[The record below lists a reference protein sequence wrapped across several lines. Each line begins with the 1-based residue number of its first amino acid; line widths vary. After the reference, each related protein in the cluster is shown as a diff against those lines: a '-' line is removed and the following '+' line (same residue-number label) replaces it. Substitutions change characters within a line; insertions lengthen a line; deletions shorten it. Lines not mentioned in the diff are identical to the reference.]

1 MARVT
6 IPPTSLQTVPGLP
19 LAEFYGVNPA
29 RIPDP
34 DQIPGPIEALVART
48 GDPALLIRCIAPTY
62 DDYDSFEPGASTYD
76 VRALRAVISPLAE
89 KEIRTLAGRG
99 VEVARK
105 ATLSETVQVHSNRPG
120 QGDLLVLIP
129 DAAAIGVEGAGNIW
143 TVSVTPRAPAP
154 DDPVEVS
161 IPVAHS
167 VTFAPGAVVL
177 GTLSHDEYQVYRVAD
192 SRRDRHPFTGV
203 TKNTIYL
210 QEVVV

>member
-1 MARVT
+1 MT

-34 DQIPGPIEALVART
+34 DQIPGPIEALAARL
-48 GDPALLIRCIAPTY
+48 GDPALLIRCLDAAF
-62 DDYDSFEPGASTYD
+62 DDYDSFAPEESTYD
-76 VRALRAVISPLAE
+76 VRTLRAVVSPLGE
-89 KEIRTLAGRG
+89 KEVRTLAGRG
-99 VEVARK
+99 VEASRQ
-105 ATLSETVQVHSNRPG
+105 ATLGEIIRVYPNRPG
-120 QGDLLVLIP
+120 QADLLVTIP

-210 QEVVV
+210 QEVVG

>member
-1 MARVT
+1 MTA
-6 IPPTSLQTVPGLP
+6 PPISLQTTPGLP
-19 LAEFYGVNPA
+19 LAEFYNVNPA

-34 DQIPGPIEALVART
+34 DPIPGPIEALAARL
-48 GDPALLIRCIAPTY
+48 GDPALLIRCLDAAF
-62 DDYDSFEPGASTYD
+62 DDYDSFAPEASTYD
-76 VRALRAVISPLAE
+76 VRALRAVVSPLGE
-89 KEIRTLAGRG
+89 KEVRTLAGRG
-99 VEVARK
+99 VEASRQ
-105 ATLSETVQVHSNRPG
+105 ATLGEIIRVYPNRPG
-120 QGDLLVLIP
+120 QADLLVTIP

-161 IPVAHS
+161 IPVAHP

-192 SRRDRHPFTGV
+192 SQRDRHPFTGV

-210 QEVVV
+210 QEVVG